1 MDLELSI
8 RAATLSAGGKLT
20 VVGAAAME
28 VVEAGERFVEKR
40 GEGGVVKRVV
50 EDILLYR
57 FFKYLPP

>member
-8 RAATLSAGGKLT
+8 RVARLSDGGKLT

-28 VVEAGERFVEKR
+28 LVEAGEWFIEKR

-50 EDILLYR
+50 EGILV
-57 FFKYLPP
+57 FTGFSNISN